1 MISDPIRIRNYFIA
15 FLDAE
20 PVEDR
25 FRLPLLEHSNRAW
38 RDCRQRDHN
47 GIMRQTAMLFLAA
60 AASIASAS
68 GFRDEA
74 IKCIQAGDF
83 GALQR
88 IADRPFAS
96 ASLDIRLRDSVETAE
111 EVDWSIL
118 LRSVSLG
125 QVRRVSAT
133 GGQPFLLWLADHPDA
148 LSDYIH
154 GGANGEVCP
163 RSFDVWRLIW
173 HECPESR
180 EDGPWRRFAIASA
193 LVQAQPINAMAT
205 GRPIDAVDRFRF
217 YKQSADA
224 GALVPSFF
232 TTPVWKL
239 RYVAGS
245 WAIDS
250 DLTWVRTAMK
260 PEIRNQLSVG
270 DACMMVPYI
279 EKNAK
284 GVSVQEGSKF
294 YDDKPMTLKLMTEY
308 GGVCGAIARFG
319 ASSCQALGVPSF
331 PVAQPGHCA
340 FVWENA
346 DSSWR
351 LGNDVYGWGASS
363 QHEGIRIMWGA
374 RPTFIPLY
382 DMARRDEKA
391 FLLADRLMYASA
403 VSSNKVYDLRAAVA
417 ACPLFLPAWW
427 QLVGLEPMRFNQA
440 VRALGVSPCAVAEVC
455 HDMRGD
461 QYLVAVTAI
470 ADASSAPQLGTQ
482 TWATLEIVSAKLRQ
496 ATGARLDVFA
506 VLQCNTKR
514 FKWSGMDGA
523 SQAIVAAAIK
533 AAGSRTD
540 ITTQLEKLLPDRGAK

>member
-1 MISDPIRIRNYFIA
+1 M
-15 FLDAE
+15 
-20 PVEDR
+20 
-25 FRLPLLEHSNRAW
+25 RLTAILL
-38 RDCRQRDHN
+38 
-47 GIMRQTAMLFLAA
+47 LAV
-60 AASIASAS
+60 AASTATAS

-74 IKCIQAGDF
+74 VRWIQTGDF
-83 GALQR
+83 AGLQG

-96 ASLDIRLRDSVETAE
+96 SSLDARLKYSDETAV
-111 EVDWSIL
+111 EVDWAIL
-118 LRSVSLG
+118 LRSVSPG
-125 QVRRVSAT
+125 QFKRVSAS
-133 GGQPFLLWLADHPDA
+133 GGLPFLLWLVDHPDA
-148 LSDYIH
+148 LSDFIH

-180 EDGPWRRFAIASA
+180 EYGPWRRFAIASA
-193 LVQAQPINAMAT
+193 LAQAQPINAMAT
-205 GRPIDAVDRFRF
+205 GRPIDALDRFKF

-250 DLTWVRTAMK
+250 DLAWVRTAMK

-279 EKNAK
+279 DKNAK
-284 GVSVQEGSKF
+284 GVSVQEGEKF
-294 YDDKPMTLKLMTEY
+294 YDNKPMTLKLMTEY

-331 PVAQPGHCA
+331 PVAQPAHCA
-340 FVWENA
+340 FVWENP

-351 LGNDVYGWGASS
+351 LGNEIFGWAASS

-382 DMARRDEKA
+382 DMARKDEKA

-403 VSSNKVYDLRAAVA
+403 VSSNKEYDLRAAVE

-427 QLVGLEPMRFNQA
+427 QLVSLHPLRLQEA
-440 VRALGVSPCAVAEVC
+440 VRPLGVSPCAVAELC
-455 HDMRGD
+455 HFMQGD
-461 QYLVAVTAI
+461 QYMYAISAI
-470 ADASSAPQLGTQ
+470 ADANSAVQLGTQ
-482 TWATLEIVSAKLRQ
+482 AWATLEIVAAKLRQ
-496 ATGARLDVFA
+496 TTGARFDVLA
-506 VLQCNTKR
+506 AIECNTKR
-514 FKWSGMDGA
+514 FKWPGMDGA
-523 SQAIVAAAIK
+523 SQTIVAAAIK
-533 AAGSRTD
+533 AAGNRTD
-540 ITTQLEKLLPDRGAK
+540 ITGPLEKLLPDRGAK

>member
-1 MISDPIRIRNYFIA
+1 
-15 FLDAE
+15 
-20 PVEDR
+20 
-25 FRLPLLEHSNRAW
+25 
-38 RDCRQRDHN
+38 
-47 GIMRQTAMLFLAA
+47 MRQTAMLFLAI
-60 AASIASAS
+60 AASTASAS

-74 IKCIQAGDF
+74 IKCIKTGDF
-83 GALQR
+83 VALQNL
-88 IADRPFAS
+88 ADRPFAS
-96 ASLDIRLRDSVETAE
+96 SSLDIRLKDSDETAE
-111 EVDWSIL
+111 AVDWAIL
-118 LRSVSLG
+118 LRSVSPG
-125 QVRRVSAT
+125 QVRRASTT
-133 GGQPFLLWLADHPDA
+133 GGQPFLLWLAGHPAA
-148 LSDYIH
+148 LAEYVH

-180 EDGPWRRFAIASA
+180 EDGAWLRFAIASA
-193 LVQAQPINAMAT
+193 LVQSQPINAMAT
-205 GRPIDAVDRFRF
+205 GRPIDALDRFRF

-232 TTPVWKL
+232 KTPVWKL

-284 GVSVQEGSKF
+284 GVSVQEGAKF
-294 YDDKPMTLKLMTEY
+294 YDDKPLTLKLMTEY
-308 GGVCGAIARFG
+308 GGVCGAISRFG

-351 LGNDVYGWGASS
+351 LGNDVFGWGASS

-374 RPTFIPLY
+374 RPAFVPLY

-391 FLLADRLMYASA
+391 FLLADRLTYAAA
-403 VSSNKVYDLRAAVA
+403 VSANKVYDLRAAVA

-427 QLVGLEPMRFNQA
+427 QLVDLEPVRLTQA
-440 VRALGVSPCAVAEVC
+440 VHALGVSPIAVAEVC
-455 HDMRGD
+455 HSMKGDM
-461 QYLVAVTAI
+461 YLRAVSAI
-470 ADASSAPQLGTQ
+470 AEADGAHQFGTQ
-482 TWATLEIVSAKLRQ
+482 TWATLELVSAKLRQ
-496 ATGARLDVFA
+496 TTNARLDVFA
-506 VLQCNTKR
+506 VIQCNTKR
-514 FKWSGMDGA
+514 FKWAGTDAG

-540 ITTQLEKLLPDRGAK
+540 ITGQLEKLLP